1 MPILN
6 HCKYHFKIETQN
18 HFDKQDGASLIR
30 AVVSKEAKFF
40 RQQFCGVIADMLTQ
54 WILEALGQGITT
66 TQYASHLTLD
76 SGTDNTGSGPSSRL
90 SVPTYDYNSML
101 RDRRLKVIF
110 SNILNSARRDPVLM
124 LRFYWVSFIMFV
136 TASALAC
143 HRVLVSLSEAY
154 LGPLKIA
161 PKRYAIGA

>member
-1 MPILN
+1 MPTLD
-6 HCKYHFKIETQN
+6 HCKYHFKIETHN
-18 HFDKQDGASLIR
+18 HFHEQDGASLIR

-40 RQQFCGVIADMLTQ
+40 RQQFCGVFADMLYQ

-66 TQYASHLTLD
+66 TQYGSHLTLD
-76 SGTDNTGSGPSSRL
+76 SRTDNRGSGPSSRL
-90 SVPTYDYNSML
+90 STPTNDYHSIL

-110 SNILNSARRDPVLM
+110 SKILNSARRDPILM
-124 LRFYWVSFIMFV
+124 LWFYWVSFVMFV
-136 TASALAC
+136 TSSALAC